1 MPRLHRCKLTFE
13 FGSGLQDRAGQVERV
28 VSKDEPTG
36 EMGEGETDT
45 SRCSDEKRK
54 AMNQAQINRCCCRLE
69 LVS

>member
-36 EMGEGETDT
+36 EMGEGEKGFEEAV
-45 SRCSDEKRK
+45 DEDG
-54 AMNQAQINRCCCRLE
+54 M
-69 LVS
+69 